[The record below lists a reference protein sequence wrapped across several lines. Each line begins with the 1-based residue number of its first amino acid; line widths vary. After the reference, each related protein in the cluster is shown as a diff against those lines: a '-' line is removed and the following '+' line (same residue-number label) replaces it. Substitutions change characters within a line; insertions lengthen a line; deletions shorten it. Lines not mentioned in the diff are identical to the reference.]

1 MQVSLFSIDGTFEL
15 IGELG
20 LLLLSKLESVD
31 VDDLHDELS
40 GIVLEAIIKKQIEI
54 V

>member
-15 IGELG
+15 IEELG